1 MKKALILFLAGLFFS
16 SFSLTASAQEMN
28 ACTGSNCD
36 EEKEE
41 SSESESEEQ
50 KKVSKYKR
58 GAYGK

>member
-41 SSESESEEQ
+41 SSEAEEQ
-50 KKVSKYKR
+50 
-58 GAYGK
+58 

>member
-41 SSESESEEQ
+41 SSEEKETEGSE
-50 KKVSKYKR
+50 KK
-58 GAYGK
+58 